1 VKTPTTTP
9 SLTTPTPAKAPKG
22 QPSVLTIGL
31 SRGRLEVTTFFRE
44 KDALVFTLA
53 LPIMLMIIFGSI
65 FKGKVGNTDV
75 DFRQY
80 FASGIIAS
88 GIMSTTLVSLG
99 IGIAGE
105 REDGTLKRLYGTPM
119 PKAAYFIGKTI
130 SALVLSMLETV
141 VLFVIG
147 SLMFGLKTPST
158 PERWATFGWVFVLG
172 VSTCTLLGIALSSVP
187 RSGKSA
193 AAVINLPYLMLQ
205 FVSGVYFTFDSLPK
219 GIQQI
224 GAIFPLKWM
233 CQGFRSALLPDSL
246 LPNEPAHTWEHGR
259 IALVLGAWCVG
270 GVVLCLTTF
279 RWKRRRDQ

>member
-1 VKTPTTTP
+1 MSSTTSSP
-9 SLTTPTPAKAPKG
+9 TTPTRATVAKA
-22 QPSVLTIGL
+22 QPSVLKVGL
-31 SRGRLEVTTFFRE
+31 SRGRLEFTSYLRE
-44 KDALVFTLA
+44 KDALLFTLA

-65 FKGKVGNTDV
+65 FKGKVGNTNV

-80 FASGIIAS
+80 FAAGIIAS
-88 GIMSTTLVSLG
+88 GIMSTTLVSLS

-130 SALVLSMLETV
+130 NALILSILETV
-141 VLFVIG
+141 VLFGIG
-147 SLMFGLKTPST
+147 SLMFGLKTPSS
-158 PERWATFGWVFVLG
+158 PARWATFGWVFVLG
-172 VSTCTLLGIALSSVP
+172 VATCTLLGIALSSLP
-187 RSGKSA
+187 RSAKSA
-193 AAVINLPYLMLQ
+193 PAVINLPYLMLQ
-205 FVSGVYFTFDSLPK
+205 FISGVYFTFDSLPK

-259 IALVLGAWCVG
+259 IVLVLGAWCVG
-270 GVVLCLTTF
+270 GLVLCLTTF